1 MISPWAAFSNSVL
14 GDRLPPLSGG
24 RAFAVNFRA
33 SWITTLA
40 ALTASLALSASL
52 SACSG
57 FFPAPTPTP
66 SPLPA
71 ATETVTPTII
81 WFPLTNTPTPSPA
94 VTLTPTPDTRPG
106 LGEVLFI
113 DYFDQPEQW
122 NLTVSARAS
131 AAVERNRLTLALGEG
146 KPSIYLFSLRAE
158 PVLGDFYAEITV
170 SLNLCRGDDQY
181 GLLFRVN
188 SPFNFYRFS
197 LACNGRMRLDKML
210 DGKIYPIQNWLPSS
224 DAPAGAPAEVK
235 LGVWAVNGEMRFFLN
250 DRYQFTAFDRHLK
263 RGTLGVFAQSSG
275 DSAVTVSFSDLTVYA
290 VSYSSPTPS
299 PTPTST
305 PKPSRTPTA
314 TP

>member
-1 MISPWAAFSNSVL
+1 MISLRSIFRTVQPAAHSATLIASITVSAS
-14 GDRLPPLSGG
+14 LS
-24 RAFAVNFRA
+24 A
-33 SWITTLA
+33 A
-40 ALTASLALSASL
+40 ALITSLALSASL

-57 FFPAPTPTP
+57 FLPTPTPTP
-66 SPLPA
+66 SPLPT
-71 ATETVTPTII
+71 ATETVTPTIV

-94 VTLTPTPDTRPG
+94 GTLTPTPDTRPG

-188 SPFNFYRFS
+188 SPFNLYRFS

-210 DGKIYPIQNWLPSS
+210 DGKVYPLQDWLPSG
-224 DAPAGAPAEVK
+224 DAPLGSPAEIK
-235 LGVWAVNGEMRFFLN
+235 LGIWAVNGEMRFFLN

-275 DSAVTVSFSDLTVYA
+275 DTAVTASFSDLTVYA

-299 PTPTST
+299 PTPSST